1 MKILIVGDVVGRPGR
16 KAFNRYTKDIRQ
28 KYDIDVVIVN
38 GENSAGGKGVSRKSL
53 DELYGAGADII
64 TSGNHIWDN
73 REVQGLIDTDPYLI
87 RPANYPE
94 GAPGKGWCLYPF
106 KAKNIAVI
114 NLSGR
119 AFMPEMDCPFQ
130 KVEDILAE
138 IGDQADIIILDFHAE
153 TTSEKMAMGFYLDGR
168 VQAVVGTHTHIQTAD
183 ERILPNK
190 TAYIT
195 DLGMVGPWNSVLG
208 VKSEIII
215 KKFTTC
221 MPVRFDLADG
231 PAVYSAVVVEIDDK
245 TNQTVAIQRLLITE
259 DK

>member
-38 GENSAGGKGVSRKSL
+38 GENSAGGTGVSRKSL

-190 TAYIT
+190 TASIT